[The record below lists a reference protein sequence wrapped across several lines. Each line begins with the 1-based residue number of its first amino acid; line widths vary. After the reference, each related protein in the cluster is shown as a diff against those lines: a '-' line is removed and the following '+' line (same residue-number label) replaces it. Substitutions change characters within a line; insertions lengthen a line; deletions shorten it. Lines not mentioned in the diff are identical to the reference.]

1 MFFRA
6 VINRVGRAALP
17 LPLCAAAS
25 RAGVA
30 GLRRCAQVPL
40 RALAHLAGTPLV
52 RDQNGNVLIEFAL
65 VTPLFVLLIV
75 GTLEVSV
82 MFFTS
87 SVIEGATVEAAR
99 QIRTGQVQ
107 ESGDPMTTFQNQ
119 LCDSLFNVIDCS
131 KVKFNVQTFSSFG
144 EVSMPIEIDEDGEI
158 VNNGFSPGDSGAVTV
173 VRSLYRWK
181 FMTPLISNLMPAGL
195 GGHLIVS
202 TVAFQNEPYN
212 VN

>member
-6 VINRVGRAALP
+6 VINRVGRAVLP
-17 LPLCAAAS
+17 PSSCSAAS
-25 RAGVA
+25 KAAGA
-30 GLRRCAQVPL
+30 ALRRCAQVPL
-40 RALAHLAGTPLV
+40 KALSQLAGMPLA

-107 ESGDPMTTFQNQ
+107 ESGDPITTFQNR

-131 KVKFNVQTFSSFG
+131 EVKFNVKTFSSFG

-158 VNNGFSPGDSGAVTV
+158 VNNGFTPGESGAVTV
-173 VRSLYRWK
+173 VRSLYRWE
-181 FMTPLISNLMPAGL
+181 FMTPLISNLMPVGL

-202 TVAFQNEPYN
+202 TVAFQNEPYD

>member
-6 VINRVGRAALP
+6 VINRAGRAALP
-17 LPLCAAAS
+17 PSPCSAAC
-25 RAGVA
+25 RAAVA
-30 GLRRCAQVPL
+30 ALRRCVQVPL
-40 RALAHLAGTPLV
+40 KALAQLGMPLA

-131 KVKFNVQTFSSFG
+131 EVKFNVQTFSSFG
-144 EVSMPIEIDEDGEI
+144 EVSMPIEVDEDGEI
-158 VNNGFSPGDSGAVTV
+158 VNNGFTPGESGAVTV
-173 VRSLYRWK
+173 VRSLYRWE